1 MDLRQSTVFKL
12 HRATTLVTRVSDE
25 YLVTHHGIHY
35 APFLVLLTLRIAGPS
50 PQRAI
55 AQGLDVSRASVTQ
68 RVQQLRERGLVSV
81 SINAQDPR
89 ANVVDL
95 TLPGRRLTDAA
106 WHGLETTLNAVDDG
120 VDDGML
126 RRQLEKLIAN
136 CTTALSKAHPT
147 NQRTD

>member
-25 YLVTHHGIHY
+25 YLTAHHGIHY

-68 RVQQLRERGLVSV
+68 RVHQLREQGLVSV
-81 SINAQDPR
+81 SINAADPR

-95 TLPGRRLTDAA
+95 TLSGRRLTDAA
-106 WHGLETTLNAVDDG
+106 WHGLERTLNAVDDG
-120 VDDGML
+120 VDDGLL
-126 RRQLEKLIAN
+126 RHQLERLITN
-136 CTTALSKAHPT
+136 CTTALSLVT
-147 NQRTD
+147 TTDQRPE